1 MAQTTE
7 FEHRVARIRSRPPE
21 PSPQRDVPEGLALRP
36 APATTPRPAILDVMP
51 GLALI
56 AGGVGDAR
64 NHIAI
69 LLPKYEE
76 GRKVTFLA
84 PALRN
89 RMSDER
95 IKRMNGNPG
104 FEGMSRMQKMI
115 PDH

>member
-1 MAQTTE
+1 MARTTE

-21 PSPQRDVPEGLALRP
+21 PSPQRDVPEGPSLRSAPTTILRP
-36 APATTPRPAILDVMP
+36 AIHDVMP

-56 AGGVGDAR
+56 AGGVGYAR
-64 NHIAI
+64 DHIAI

-95 IKRMNGNPG
+95 IKRMNGNPE
-104 FEGMSRMQKMI
+104 FEDMSRMQKMI
-115 PDH
+115 PGH

>member
-1 MAQTTE
+1 
-7 FEHRVARIRSRPPE
+7 
-21 PSPQRDVPEGLALRP
+21 
-36 APATTPRPAILDVMP
+36 MP

-56 AGGVGDAR
+56 AGGVGYAR

-69 LLPKYEE
+69 LLPKYKE
-76 GRKVTFLA
+76 GRKVTVLD
-84 PALRN
+84 PALCD

-115 PDH
+115 PGH